1 MVKYYLK
8 GKEIPMEWNSTRL
21 LYNIRIQIKEKNYN
35 KNTTK
40 ASYENMLDLRT

>member
-8 GKEIPMEWNSTRL
+8 EKEIVMEWHSIRL

-35 KNTTK
+35 KKTTK
-40 ASYENMLDLRT
+40 ASYGHMLDLRT